1 MVEVDVV
8 VDVVLFLV
16 VVVVVVL
23 VVVVVVLVVV
33 VVVVDERVL
42 TTKSYCG
49 STRTY
54 SQSKFTMLTKLA
66 SYKFLIVESKIKNYL
81 ASFCYSQNSGTY
93 DADRLV
99 STFQR

>member
-16 VVVVVVL
+16 VVVLVVL
-23 VVVVVVLVVV
+23 VVVVVVVLVVV

-42 TTKSYCG
+42 MTKSYCG

-66 SYKFLIVESKIKNYL
+66 SYRFLESELKMKKIPCKFLLFPK
-81 ASFCYSQNSGTY
+81 
-93 DADRLV
+93 
-99 STFQR
+99 